1 MYFQVKY
8 ECTRSVCLYC
18 FYVQTVDNNALAP
31 GGESNIKLKTET
43 TNDLLLEMFIT
54 SPIAVFNQQF

>member
-1 MYFQVKY
+1 M
-8 ECTRSVCLYC
+8 
-18 FYVQTVDNNALAP
+18 VDNNALAP

-54 SPIAVFNQQF
+54 SPIAVFNQEF